1 MMHWTTFSSF
11 ASMEPPEISPNASFY
26 LGPEGE
32 PPLSRTGFIILSII
46 MAVFTVPA
54 IILNATVII
63 VSLMHKQLRQPLNYA
78 LVNMAVADLGTAMT
92 GGVLSVVN
100 NAQGYFS
107 LGRTGCVMEGF
118 AVSLCGITSLCTVA
132 LIAVERMFVV
142 CKPLGQISFQK
153 KHAVG
158 GIALSWLWS
167 LAWNLP
173 PLFGWGR
180 YELEGVG
187 TSCAPDWHNTE
198 PHNVSYI
205 VAYFAVCF
213 ALPFALI
220 LASYT
225 KLMWTLH
232 KVSKMA
238 SVQGGAVAKG
248 EMKVASM
255 VILMVLTFLISW
267 LPYAGLAMLV
277 VSNPDVKIHPL
288 VGTVP
293 VYLAKSSTVY
303 NPIIYIYLNKQ
314 FRKYAVPFLLC
325 GKEPWDEDDA
335 SETATTVEITNKVSP
350 S

>member
-1 MMHWTTFSSF
+1 MQQVDIYS
-11 ASMEPPEISPNASFY
+11 NASAY
-26 LGPEGE
+26 LGANGE
-32 PPLSRTGFIILSII
+32 PPLSRTGFIILAII
-46 MAVFTVPA
+46 MAAFTVPA
-54 IILNATVII
+54 IVLNATVII

-118 AVSLCGITSLCTVA
+118 AVSLFGITSLCTVA

-142 CKPLGQISFQK
+142 CKPLGQITFQR
-153 KHAVG
+153 KHAAA
-158 GIALSWLWS
+158 GILLSWLWS
-167 LAWNLP
+167 LTWNLP

-187 TSCAPDWHNTE
+187 TSCAPDWHNRD
-198 PHNVSYI
+198 PRNVSYI
-205 VAYFAVCF
+205 LSYFAVCF
-213 ALPFALI
+213 AFPFFVI
-220 LASYT
+220 LGSYS

-232 KVSKMA
+232 QVSRMA
-238 SVQGGAVAKG
+238 CVEGGAVAKG

-277 VSNPDVKIHPL
+277 VFSPSVKIHPL

-293 VYLAKSSTVY
+293 VYLAKSSTLY

-325 GKEPWDEDDA
+325 GADPWVEDEA
-335 SETATTVEITNKVSP
+335 SEALTTVEPAVSKVSP

>member
-1 MMHWTTFSSF
+1 MQPSVFL
-11 ASMEPPEISPNASFY
+11 PNASSY
-26 LGPEGE
+26 LGPQEDA
-32 PPLSRTGFIILSII
+32 PLSRVGFIILSII
-46 MAVFTVPA
+46 MALFTGPA
-54 IILNATVII
+54 IVLNATVII

-78 LVNMAVADLGTAMT
+78 LMNMAVADLGTAMT

-118 AVSLCGITSLCTVA
+118 AVSLFGITSLCTVA

-142 CKPLGQISFQK
+142 CKPLGQMTFQK
-153 KHAVG
+153 THAMG

-167 LAWNLP
+167 LTWNLP

-180 YELEGVG
+180 YELEGVR
-187 TSCAPDWHNTE
+187 TSCAPDWHNQD
-198 PHNVSYI
+198 PQNVSYI
-205 VAYFAVCF
+205 LAYFAVCF
-213 ALPFALI
+213 AVPFAII

-232 KVSKMA
+232 QVSKMA
-238 SVQGGAVAKG
+238 CVEGGAVAKG
-248 EMKVASM
+248 EMKVAFM

-277 VSNPDVKIHPL
+277 VFNPDVEIHPL

-325 GKEPWDEDDA
+325 GKEPWDPDEA
-335 SETATTVEITNKVSP
+335 SEGGTTVETAINKVSP
-350 S
+350 A

>member
-1 MMHWTTFSSF
+1 MQPSVL
-11 ASMEPPEISPNASFY
+11 SPNASFY
-26 LGPEGE
+26 LGPHGE

-46 MAVFTVPA
+46 MAIFTGPA
-54 IILNATVII
+54 IIFNGTVII

-118 AVSLCGITSLCTVA
+118 AVSLFGITSLCTVA

-142 CKPLGQISFQK
+142 CKPLGQITFQK

-167 LAWNLP
+167 LTWNLP

-187 TSCAPDWHNTE
+187 TSCAPDWHSRD

-205 VAYFAVCF
+205 LAYFAVCF
-213 ALPFALI
+213 AVPFAII

-232 KVSKMA
+232 RVSKMA
-238 SVQGGAVAKG
+238 CVEGGAVAKG

-255 VILMVLTFLISW
+255 VVLMVVTFLISW
-267 LPYAGLAMLV
+267 MPYASLAMLV
-277 VSNPDVKIHPL
+277 VYNPDVEINPL

-325 GKEPWDEDDA
+325 GREPLLEDED
-335 SETATTVEITNKVSP
+335 ETTTTVEISTNKVSP
-350 S
+350 A

>member
-1 MMHWTTFSSF
+1 MF
-11 ASMEPPEISPNASFY
+11 E
-26 LGPEGE
+26 
-32 PPLSRTGFIILSII
+32 FIGLIPMSTLTHSLTLRR
-46 MAVFTVPA
+46 APGPA

-132 LIAVERMFVV
+132 LIALERMFVV
-142 CKPLGQISFQK
+142 CKPLGQITFQK
-153 KHAVG
+153 KHAAG

-167 LAWNLP
+167 LTWNLP

-180 YELEGVG
+180 YELEGVR
-187 TSCAPDWHNTE
+187 TSCAPDWHSRD
-198 PHNVSYI
+198 PHNISYI
-205 VAYFAVCF
+205 VCYFAVCF
-213 ALPFALI
+213 AVPFAII

-225 KLMWTLH
+225 KLLWTLH
-232 KVSKMA
+232 QVSKMRC
-238 SVQGGAVAKG
+238 VEGGAVAKA
-248 EMKVASM
+248 EMKVAFMVVLM
-255 VILMVLTFLISW
+255 VITFLISW
-267 LPYAGLAMLV
+267 LPYASLALLV
-277 VSNPDVKIHPL
+277 VCSPDINIHPL
-288 VGTVP
+288 LGTVP

-303 NPIIYIYLNKQ
+303 NPLIYIYLNKQ

-325 GKEPWDEDDA
+325 GRGSAVEDEE
-335 SETATTVEITNKVSP
+335 SENVTTVEATNKQVSP
-350 S
+350 A

>member
-1 MMHWTTFSSF
+1 MQPSAF
-11 ASMEPPEISPNASFY
+11 SPNGSSY
-26 LGPEGE
+26 VGPHGE

-46 MAVFTVPA
+46 MAAFTGPA
-54 IILNATVII
+54 IVLNATVII

-118 AVSLCGITSLCTVA
+118 AVSLFGITSLCTVA

-142 CKPLGQISFQK
+142 CKPLGQMTFQK
-153 KHAVG
+153 KHAYG

-167 LAWNLP
+167 LTWNLP

-187 TSCAPDWHNTE
+187 TSCAPDWHNRD
-198 PHNVSYI
+198 PNNVSYI
-205 VAYFAVCF
+205 LAYFAVCF
-213 ALPFALI
+213 AVPFVII
-220 LASYT
+220 LASYS

-232 KVSKMA
+232 QVSKLA
-238 SVQGGAVAKG
+238 CLEGGAVAKG
-248 EMKVASM
+248 ELKVASM
-255 VILMVLTFLISW
+255 VVLMVLTFLISW

-277 VSNPDVKIHPL
+277 VYDPDVKIHPL

-303 NPIIYIYLNKQ
+303 NPFIYIYLNKQ

-325 GKEPWDEDDA
+325 GRESSEDDEA
-335 SETATTVEITNKVSP
+335 SEAVTTVEIETNKVSP
-350 S
+350 A

>member
-1 MMHWTTFSSF
+1 MQ
-11 ASMEPPEISPNASFY
+11 PPALSPNASY
-26 LGPEGE
+26 YVGPEGE

-46 MAVFTVPA
+46 MAIFTFPA
-54 IILNATVII
+54 IVLNATVII

-142 CKPLGQISFQK
+142 CKPLGQITFQK

-167 LAWNLP
+167 LTWNLP

-180 YELEGVG
+180 YELEGVK
-187 TSCAPDWHNTE
+187 TSCAPDWHNSD
-198 PHNVSYI
+198 PSNVSYI
-205 VAYFAVCF
+205 VVYFAVCF
-213 ALPFALI
+213 AIPLALI
-220 LASYT
+220 LASYA

-232 KVSKMA
+232 QVSRMA
-238 SVQGGAVAKG
+238 CVEGGAVAKG
-248 EMKVASM
+248 EMKVATM

-267 LPYAGLAMLV
+267 LPYTVLALFV
-277 VSNPDVKIHPL
+277 VANPNAEIHPL

-314 FRKYAVPFLLC
+314 FRKYALPFLLC
-325 GKEPWDEDDA
+325 GKELWEEDEA
-335 SETATTVEITNKVSP
+335 SEATTTVEVTNKVSP

>member
-1 MMHWTTFSSF
+1 MQPLVF
-11 ASMEPPEISPNASFY
+11 SPNASSY
-26 LGPEGE
+26 IGRHGE
-32 PPLSRTGFIILSII
+32 PPLSRTGFIILAII
-46 MAVFTVPA
+46 MAIFTVPA

-63 VSLMHKQLRQPLNYA
+63 VSLLHKQLRQPLNYA
-78 LVNMAVADLGTAMT
+78 LMNMAVADLGTAMT

-118 AVSLCGITSLCTVA
+118 AVSFFGITSLCTVA

-142 CKPLGQISFQK
+142 CKPLGQITFQK
-153 KHAVG
+153 KHAFG
-158 GIALSWLWS
+158 GIAISWLWS
-167 LAWNLP
+167 LSWNLP

-187 TSCAPDWHNTE
+187 TSCAPDWHNRE
-198 PHNVSYI
+198 PSNVSYI
-205 VAYFAVCF
+205 LAYFAVCF
-213 ALPFALI
+213 AVPFFII

-232 KVSKMA
+232 QVSKMDYLE
-238 SVQGGAVAKG
+238 GGAVAKG

-255 VILMVLTFLISW
+255 VVMMVLTFLISW

-277 VSNPDVKIHPL
+277 VNNPDVVISPL
-288 VGTVP
+288 VATVP
-293 VYLAKSSTVY
+293 VYLAKSSTAY
-303 NPIIYIYLNKQ
+303 NPIIYIFLNKQ

-325 GKEPWDEDDA
+325 GKEPSVDDEV
-335 SETATTVEITNKVSP
+335 SEMTTIEPTTNKVSP
-350 S
+350 A

>member
-1 MMHWTTFSSF
+1 MQL
-11 ASMEPPEISPNASFY
+11 PEVLPNASFY
-26 LGPEGE
+26 MGALED
-32 PPLSRTGFIILSII
+32 PPLSRAGFIVLSVI
-46 MAVFTVPA
+46 MAFFTIPA
-54 IILNATVII
+54 IVLNGTVII

-142 CKPLGQISFQK
+142 CKPLGQITFQK
-153 KHAVG
+153 KHAIG
-158 GIALSWLWS
+158 GIVFSWLWS

-187 TSCAPDWHNTE
+187 TSCAPDWHNTD
-198 PHNVSYI
+198 PNNVSYI
-205 VAYFAVCF
+205 IAYFAVCF
-213 ALPFALI
+213 AFPFTLI
-220 LASYT
+220 LVSYA
-225 KLMWTLH
+225 KLLWTLH
-232 KVSKMA
+232 QVSKMA
-238 SVQGGAVAKG
+238 CVEGGAVAKG

-255 VILMVLTFLISW
+255 VILMVLSFLVSW
-267 LPYAGLAMLV
+267 LPYASLAIFV
-277 VSNPDVKIHPL
+277 VCRPNANIHPL
-288 VGTVP
+288 VGTLP
-293 VYLAKSSTVY
+293 VYLAKSSTAY
-303 NPIIYIYLNKQ
+303 NPIIYILLNKQ

-325 GKEPWDEDDA
+325 GKELVEEDET
-335 SETATTVEITNKVSP
+335 SEATTTVETMSTNKVAP

>member
-1 MMHWTTFSSF
+1 MLHLSLSSQ
-11 ASMEPPEISPNASFY
+11 NASSYF
-26 LGPEGE
+26 GPAQE
-32 PPLSRTGFIILSII
+32 PPLSRAGFIALSVL
-46 MAVFTVPA
+46 MAMFTGPA
-54 IILNATVII
+54 IVLNATVII
-63 VSLMHKQLRQPLNYA
+63 VTLMYKQLRQPLNYA

-92 GGVLSVVN
+92 GGLLSVVN

-118 AVSLCGITSLCTVA
+118 AVSFFGITSLCTVA

-142 CKPLGQISFQK
+142 CRPLGPMTFRV
-153 KHAVG
+153 KHAAG
-158 GIALSWLWS
+158 GIAASWLWS

-187 TSCAPDWHNTE
+187 TSCAPDWHGRDPQNL
-198 PHNVSYI
+198 SYI
-205 VAYFAVCF
+205 LSYFALCF
-213 ALPFALI
+213 AIPFVII

-225 KLMWTLH
+225 KLLWTVH
-232 KVSKMA
+232 QVSKLTC
-238 SVQGGAVAKG
+238 VEGGAVAKK
-248 EMKVASM
+248 EMKVAFM

-267 LPYAGLAMLV
+267 MPYASLAMLV
-277 VSNPDVKIHPL
+277 VYNPDVEIHPL

-303 NPIIYIYLNKQ
+303 NPIIYIFLNKQ
-314 FRKYAVPFLLC
+314 FKKYAVPFLLC
-325 GKEPWDEDDA
+325 GKEPGLRDEE
-335 SETATTVEITNKVSP
+335 SEAETVLETTSNQVSP

>member
-1 MMHWTTFSSF
+1 MHPS
-11 ASMEPPEISPNASFY
+11 AVQNASY
-26 LGPEGE
+26 YMGPHGE
-32 PPLSRTGFIILSII
+32 PPLSRTGFLILSII
-46 MAVFTVPA
+46 MAIFTVPA

-63 VSLMHKQLRQPLNYA
+63 VSLLHKQLRQPLNFA

-92 GGVLSVVN
+92 GGVLSVIN

-118 AVSLCGITSLCTVA
+118 AVSFFGITSLCTVA
-132 LIAVERMFVV
+132 LIAVERIFVV
-142 CKPLGQISFQK
+142 CKPLGQITFQK
-153 KHAVG
+153 KHALG

-167 LAWNLP
+167 LTWNTP

-187 TSCAPDWHNTE
+187 TSCAPDWHSQD

-205 VAYFAVCF
+205 LAYFAVCF
-213 ALPFALI
+213 AVPFFLI
-220 LASYT
+220 LASYS

-238 SVQGGAVAKG
+238 CLEGGAAAKG
-248 EMKVASM
+248 EAKVASM
-255 VILMVLTFLISW
+255 VVLMVLTFLISW

-277 VSNPDVKIHPL
+277 VYNPDVEIHPL
-288 VGTVP
+288 VSTVP
-293 VYLAKSSTVY
+293 VYLAKSSTAY

-325 GKEPWDEDDA
+325 GTEPSEDET
-335 SETATTVEITNKVSP
+335 SEMTTVESNKVSP
-350 S
+350 A

>member
-1 MMHWTTFSSF
+1 MR
-11 ASMEPPEISPNASFY
+11 PPELLPNASFY
-26 LGPEGE
+26 MGPQEE
-32 PPLSRTGFIILSII
+32 PPLPRAGFIVLAII
-46 MAVFTVPA
+46 MTFFTIPA
-54 IILNATVII
+54 IVLNATVII

-78 LVNMAVADLGTAMT
+78 LVNLAIADLGTAMT

-142 CKPLGQISFQK
+142 CKPLGQIAFQK
-153 KHAVG
+153 KHAIG
-158 GIALSWLWS
+158 GVVLSWLWS

-187 TSCAPDWHNTE
+187 TSCAPDWHNTD
-198 PHNVSYI
+198 PNNVSYI
-205 VAYFAVCF
+205 IAYFAVCF
-213 ALPFALI
+213 ALPFTLI
-220 LASYT
+220 LVSYA
-225 KLMWTLH
+225 KLLWTLH
-232 KVSKMA
+232 QVSKMA
-238 SVQGGAVAKG
+238 CMEGGAVAKG

-255 VILMVLTFLISW
+255 VILMVLSFLVSW
-267 LPYAGLAMLV
+267 LPYAGLAMFV
-277 VSNPDVKIHPL
+277 VYRPTAKIHPL

-293 VYLAKSSTVY
+293 VYLAKSSTAY
-303 NPIIYIYLNKQ
+303 NPMIYILLNQQ

-325 GKEPWDEDDA
+325 GKEVMEEDET
-335 SETATTVEITNKVSP
+335 SEATTTVETISTNKVGP

>member
-1 MMHWTTFSSF
+1 MQPSVFY
-11 ASMEPPEISPNASFY
+11 PNASSY
-26 LGPEGE
+26 LGPHGE

-46 MAVFTVPA
+46 MALFTGPA

-118 AVSLCGITSLCTVA
+118 AVSLFGITSLCTVA
-132 LIAVERMFVV
+132 LIAVERMFVI
-142 CKPLGQISFQK
+142 CKPLGQMTFQK
-153 KHAVG
+153 QHAFG
-158 GIALSWLWS
+158 GITLSWLWS
-167 LAWNLP
+167 LTWNLP

-187 TSCAPDWHNTE
+187 TSCAPDWHSRD
-198 PHNVSYI
+198 PYNVSYI
-205 VAYFAVCF
+205 LAYFAVCF
-213 ALPFALI
+213 AAPFAI
-220 LASYT
+220 IIASYT

-232 KVSKMA
+232 QVTKMA
-238 SVQGGAVAKG
+238 CVEGGAVAKG

-255 VILMVLTFLISW
+255 VVLMVLTFLISW
-267 LPYAGLAMLV
+267 MPYASLAMLMV
-277 VSNPDVKIHPL
+277 YDPDVEIHPL

-325 GKEPWDEDDA
+325 GREPLLEDEESDMVTTTEA
-335 SETATTVEITNKVSP
+335 SNKVMP

>member
-1 MMHWTTFSSF
+1 MQHSGSLQ
-11 ASMEPPEISPNASFY
+11 NASFY
-26 LGPEGE
+26 LGPQGE
-32 PPLSRTGFIILSII
+32 PPLPRAGFIILSII
-46 MAVFTVPA
+46 MAIFTGPA

-63 VSLMHKQLRQPLNYA
+63 VSLMYKQLRQPLNYA
-78 LVNMAVADLGTAMT
+78 LMNMAVADLGTAMT

-118 AVSLCGITSLCTVA
+118 AVSLFGKFKEDHMEYS
-132 LIAVERMFVV
+132 
-142 CKPLGQISFQK
+142 
-153 KHAVG
+153 HAVG
-158 GIALSWLWS
+158 GVILSWLWS
-167 LAWNLP
+167 LTWNLP

-187 TSCAPDWHNTE
+187 TSCAPDWHNRD
-198 PHNVSYI
+198 PQNVSYI

-213 ALPFALI
+213 AVPFAII
-220 LASYT
+220 LVSYT

-232 KVSKMA
+232 QVSKMA
-238 SVQGGAVAKG
+238 CVEGGAVAKG

-267 LPYAGLAMLV
+267 MPYATLAMLV
-277 VSNPDVKIHPL
+277 VYNPDVKIHPL

-314 FRKYAVPFLLC
+314 FRKYAVPFLMC
-325 GKEPWDEDDA
+325 GKEPREDDEA
-335 SETATTVEITNKVSP
+335 SEATTTVEINKVSP

>member
-1 MMHWTTFSSF
+1 
-11 ASMEPPEISPNASFY
+11 MESAVFLSNASSY
-26 LGPEGE
+26 MHPQGE

-46 MAVFTVPA
+46 MAVFTGPA

-92 GGVLSVVN
+92 GGVLSVIN

-118 AVSLCGITSLCTVA
+118 AVSLFGITSLCTVA

-142 CKPLGQISFQK
+142 CKPLGQITFQK

-158 GIALSWLWS
+158 GIAVSWLWS
-167 LAWNLP
+167 LTWNLP

-187 TSCAPDWHNTE
+187 TSCAPDWHNRD
-198 PHNVSYI
+198 PLNVSYI
-205 VAYFAVCF
+205 MAYFAVCF
-213 ALPFALI
+213 AVPFAII

-232 KVSKMA
+232 QVSKMA
-238 SVQGGAVAKG
+238 CVEGGAVAKG
-248 EMKVASM
+248 EMKVALM

-267 LPYAGLAMLV
+267 LPYASLAMLV
-277 VSNPDVKIHPL
+277 VYNPDVEIHPL

-314 FRKYAVPFLLC
+314 FHKYAVAFLLC
-325 GKEPWDEDDA
+325 GKEPGEDDDT
-335 SETATTVEITNKVSP
+335 SETATTVETTTNKVSP
-350 S
+350 A

>member
-1 MMHWTTFSSF
+1 MQHSGSLQ
-11 ASMEPPEISPNASFY
+11 NASFY
-26 LGPEGE
+26 LDPQGE
-32 PPLSRTGFIILSII
+32 PPLPRAGFIILSII
-46 MAVFTVPA
+46 MAIFTGPA

-63 VSLMHKQLRQPLNYA
+63 VSLMYKQLRQPLNYA
-78 LVNMAVADLGTAMT
+78 LMNMAVADLGTAMT

-107 LGRTGCVMEGF
+107 LGRTGCVIEGF
-118 AVSLCGITSLCTVA
+118 AVSLFGITSLSTVA

-142 CKPLGQISFQK
+142 CKPLGQITFQK

-158 GIALSWLWS
+158 GVILSWLWS
-167 LAWNLP
+167 LTWNLP

-187 TSCAPDWHNTE
+187 TSCAPDWHNRD
-198 PHNVSYI
+198 PQNVSYI
-205 VAYFAVCF
+205 IAYFAVCF
-213 ALPFALI
+213 AVPFAII
-220 LASYT
+220 LVSYT

-232 KVSKMA
+232 QVSKMA
-238 SVQGGAVAKG
+238 CVEGGAVAKG

-267 LPYAGLAMLV
+267 MPYATLAMLV
-277 VSNPDVKIHPL
+277 VYNPDVKIHPL

-314 FRKYAVPFLLC
+314 FHKYAVPFLMC
-325 GKEPWDEDDA
+325 GKEPREDDEA
-335 SETATTVEITNKVSP
+335 SEATTTVEINKVSP

>member
-1 MMHWTTFSSF
+1 MQPSVF
-11 ASMEPPEISPNASFY
+11 PPNASSY
-26 LGPEGE
+26 LGPHGE

-46 MAVFTVPA
+46 MAIFTGPA
-54 IILNATVII
+54 IVLNATVII

-92 GGVLSVVN
+92 GGVLAVVN

-142 CKPLGQISFQK
+142 SKPLGLIIFEK

-167 LAWNLP
+167 LTWNLP

-187 TSCAPDWHNTE
+187 TSCAPDWHTRD
-198 PHNVSYI
+198 PHHVSYI
-205 VAYFAVCF
+205 LAYFAVCF
-213 ALPFALI
+213 AVPFTVI

-232 KVSKMA
+232 RVSKMA
-238 SVQGGAVAKG
+238 CLEDGAVAKG
-248 EMKVASM
+248 EMKVAFM
-255 VILMVLTFLISW
+255 VVLMVLTFLISW
-267 LPYAGLAMLV
+267 LPYAGLSMLV
-277 VSNPDVKIHPL
+277 VYNPDVEIHPL

-314 FRKYAVPFLLC
+314 FRKYTVPFLLC
-325 GKEPWDEDDA
+325 WRGPFEEDET
-335 SETATTVEITNKVSP
+335 SEMTIESSNNKVSP
-350 S
+350 T

>member
-1 MMHWTTFSSF
+1 MQQSVFFS
-11 ASMEPPEISPNASFY
+11 NASSY
-26 LGPEGE
+26 EGPNGE

-46 MAVFTVPA
+46 MAFFTGPA
-54 IILNATVII
+54 IVLNATVII

-118 AVSLCGITSLCTVA
+118 AVSLFGITSLCTVA

-142 CKPLGQISFQK
+142 CKPLGQITFQK
-153 KHAVG
+153 KHALG

-167 LAWNLP
+167 LSWNLP

-187 TSCAPDWHNTE
+187 TSCAPDWHNRDPT
-198 PHNVSYI
+198 NVSYI
-205 VAYFAVCF
+205 LAYFAVCF
-213 ALPFALI
+213 AVPFALI

-232 KVSKMA
+232 QVSKMA
-238 SVQGGAVAKG
+238 CLEGGAVAKG

-255 VILMVLTFLISW
+255 VVLMVLTFLISW
-267 LPYAGLAMLV
+267 LPYASLALLV
-277 VSNPDVKIHPL
+277 IYKPDVEIHPL

-293 VYLAKSSTVY
+293 VYLAKSSTMY

-325 GKEPWDEDDA
+325 GKEPLVDEEA
-335 SETATTVEITNKVSP
+335 SEATTVETSPNKVSP
-350 S
+350 A

>member
-1 MMHWTTFSSF
+1 MQP
-11 ASMEPPEISPNASFY
+11 AVSPQNAFFY
-26 LGPEGE
+26 LGPQEE
-32 PPLSRTGFIILSII
+32 PPLPRAGFIILSII
-46 MAVFTVPA
+46 MAVFTGPA

-63 VSLMHKQLRQPLNYA
+63 VSLMYKQLRQPLNYA
-78 LVNMAVADLGTAMT
+78 LMNMAVADLGTAMT

-118 AVSLCGITSLCTVA
+118 AVSLFGITSLCTVA

-142 CKPLGQISFQK
+142 CKPLGQITFQK

-158 GIALSWLWS
+158 GILLSWLWS
-167 LAWNLP
+167 LTWNLP

-187 TSCAPDWHNTE
+187 TSCAPDWHNRD
-198 PHNVSYI
+198 PHNVSYM
-205 VAYFAVCF
+205 VVYFAVCF
-213 ALPFALI
+213 AVPFAII
-220 LASYT
+220 LVSYT

-232 KVSKMA
+232 QVSKMA
-238 SVQGGAVAKG
+238 CVEGGAVAKG

-267 LPYAGLAMLV
+267 MPYATLAMLV
-277 VSNPDVKIHPL
+277 VYNPDAKIHPL

-303 NPIIYIYLNKQ
+303 NPVIYIYLNKQ
-314 FRKYAVPFLLC
+314 FRKYALPFLMC
-325 GKEPWDEDDA
+325 GKEPGVGDEA
-335 SETATTVEITNKVSP
+335 SEVTTTVEITKVSP

>member
-1 MMHWTTFSSF
+1 
-11 ASMEPPEISPNASFY
+11 MEPSVYFLNASSY
-26 LGPEGE
+26 VRPHEE
-32 PPLSRTGFIILSII
+32 PSLSRTGFIILSII
-46 MAVFTVPA
+46 MAIFTGPA

-118 AVSLCGITSLCTVA
+118 SVSLFGITSLCTVA

-142 CKPLGQISFQK
+142 CKPLGQITFEK

-167 LAWNLP
+167 LIWNLP

-187 TSCAPDWHNTE
+187 TSCAPDWHNRD
-198 PHNVSYI
+198 PNNVSYI
-205 VAYFAVCF
+205 LAYFAVCF
-213 ALPFALI
+213 AVPFALI

-232 KVSKMA
+232 QVSIYKL
-238 SVQGGAVAKG
+238 AKG

-255 VILMVLTFLISW
+255 VVLMVLTFLISW
-267 LPYAGLAMLV
+267 LPYASLAMLV
-277 VSNPDVKIHPL
+277 VYNPDVEVHPL
-288 VGTVP
+288 VDIMFC
-293 VYLAKSSTVY
+293 L
-303 NPIIYIYLNKQ
+303 
-314 FRKYAVPFLLC
+314 RKTFYAVAHFAFYSSVNTRCPSCCVGESPRWTKRPQRQQQLWRLPAKCLLLEMYINLFTHVC
-325 GKEPWDEDDA
+325 MF
-335 SETATTVEITNKVSP
+335 
-350 S
+350 

>member
-1 MMHWTTFSSF
+1 MQPSVFYS
-11 ASMEPPEISPNASFY
+11 NASSY
-26 LGPEGE
+26 LGPNGE

-46 MAVFTVPA
+46 MALFTGPA

-118 AVSLCGITSLCTVA
+118 AVSLFGITSLCTVA
-132 LIAVERMFVV
+132 LIAVERMFVI
-142 CKPLGQISFQK
+142 CKPLGQMTFQK
-153 KHAVG
+153 HHALG

-167 LAWNLP
+167 LTWNLP

-187 TSCAPDWHNTE
+187 TSCAPDWHSRD
-198 PHNVSYI
+198 PHNISYI
-205 VAYFAVCF
+205 LAYFAVCF
-213 ALPFALI
+213 AAPFAI
-220 LASYT
+220 IVASYT

-232 KVSKMA
+232 QVSKMA
-238 SVQGGAVAKG
+238 CLEGGAVAKG

-255 VILMVLTFLISW
+255 VVLMVLTFMISW
-267 LPYAGLAMLV
+267 MPYASLAMLV
-277 VSNPDVKIHPL
+277 VYDPNVEIHPL

-325 GKEPWDEDDA
+325 GREPLLDDEESDMVTTTEA
-335 SETATTVEITNKVSP
+335 SNKVMP

>member
-1 MMHWTTFSSF
+1 MIPTNSS
-11 ASMEPPEISPNASFY
+11 Y
-26 LGPEGE
+26 YYGPQGE
-32 PPLSRTGFIILSII
+32 APLSRTGYVFLAIV
-46 MAVFTVPA
+46 MALFTGPA
-54 IILNATVII
+54 ILLNSTVII
-63 VSLMHKQLRQPLNYA
+63 VTLMHKKLRQPLNYA

-92 GGVLSVVN
+92 GGVLSVIN
-100 NAQGYFS
+100 NAEGSFS

-118 AVSLCGITSLCTVA
+118 AVSLFGITSLCTVA
-132 LIAVERMFVV
+132 LIALERMFVV

-158 GIALSWLWS
+158 GITLSWFWS
-167 LAWNLP
+167 LTWNLP

-187 TSCAPDWHNTE
+187 TSCAPDWHNTD

-205 VAYFAVCF
+205 LAYFAVCF
-213 ALPFALI
+213 AVPFAI
-220 LASYT
+220 IVASYI
-225 KLMWTLH
+225 LSVRLLAVQAVVNAH
-232 KVSKMA
+232 QMA
-238 SVQGGAVAKG
+238 CVEGGAVAKG

-255 VILMVLTFLISW
+255 VVLMVLTFLISW
-267 LPYAGLAMLV
+267 MPYASLAMFV
-277 VSNPDVKIHPL
+277 VSNPDVKINPL

-314 FRKYAVPFLLC
+314 VASPPWVDEEESEAV
-325 GKEPWDEDDA
+325 
-335 SETATTVEITNKVSP
+335 TVVEAARVSP